1 MTVAATGDWFRRQF
15 TAKFDE
21 QAERI
26 GRFNLAIFGKTGVG
40 KSTLINAI
48 FGEDIAETGIGEP
61 VTRDSHLYM
70 HHSGHFGVLDTRGLE
85 IGQDN
90 QLILDD
96 LSAYV
101 RQMRRLELK
110 DQVHV
115 AWYCVRASDRRFEE
129 TEADFVRQLD
139 ALGLPVLL
147 VLTQVP
153 KVKDR
158 YHPDAVRLAEQ
169 IAAMDLPVHDA
180 RGFMTY
186 AKADEFAGFEAHGL
200 QDLLDATFQV
210 APQGV
215 QQALVAAQQI
225 DFSRKRAEAKRAID
239 IASTAAAAAGATP
252 IPFTDAAIL
261 VPIQLTM
268 MASISHTYDINLDRA
283 VTASLAATTAATT
296 AGRSLVASLLKFV
309 PGMGSVVGGA
319 INAGV
324 ASTLTWSM
332 GQAWTAV
339 CIRIA
344 KGGLTGVD
352 GVLDSDAIRM
362 LFMSEFKDQAR
373 RRIGGEAGSG

>member
-1 MTVAATGDWFRRQF
+1 MTVAGTGDWFRRQF

-21 QAERI
+21 QAEKI

-61 VTRDSHLYM
+61 VTQDSHLYM
-70 HHSGHFGVLDTRGLE
+70 HHTGHFGVLDTRGLE

-90 QLILDD
+90 QQILDD
-96 LSAYV
+96 LAAYA

-129 TEADFVRQLD
+129 TEADFVRHLD

-153 KVKDR
+153 RRDDD
-158 YHPDAVRLAEQ
+158 YHPDAVRLAEE
-169 IAAMDLPVHDA
+169 IRAMDLPVHGSA
-180 RGFMTY
+180 AFMTY
-186 AKADEFAGFEAHGL
+186 AKADEFAGFDAHGL
-200 QDLLDATFQV
+200 QDVLDATFQV

-225 DFSRKRAEAKRAID
+225 DFSRKRQEAKRAID
-239 IASTAAAAAGATP
+239 ITTTAAAAAGATP

-283 VTASLAATTAATT
+283 VTASLAATAGATT
-296 AGRSLVASLLKFV
+296 AGRSLVANLLKMV
-309 PGMGSVVGGA
+309 PSIGSLVGGA

-324 ASTLTWSM
+324 ASALTWAM
-332 GQAWTAV
+332 GQAWAV
-339 CIRIA
+339 VCLRIA
-344 KGGLTGVD
+344 KGGLVGID
-352 GVLDSDAIRM
+352 GALDNDAIRA
-362 LFMSEFKDQAR
+362 LFMTEFKDQAR
-373 RRIGGEAGSG
+373 RRLTGAEG